1 MAKIKGAITVT
12 AERCKGCNL
21 CVVACPS
28 DVLALQPQKV
38 NQKGYNYAYMAN
50 PDNCI
55 GCASCGIVCPDGC
68 IDELSIIDTYVD
80 LLHEYSV
87 PFIYLFQCQLYTIL
101 IFVSLPACVFSHFSH
116 DQLFAALWTVAH

>member
-1 MAKIKGAITVT
+1 MAKIKGAITVID
-12 AERCKGCNL
+12 ERCKGCNL

-68 IDELSIIDTYVD
+68 IEVYKVKL
-80 LLHEYSV
+80 
-87 PFIYLFQCQLYTIL
+87 
-101 IFVSLPACVFSHFSH
+101 
-116 DQLFAALWTVAH
+116 